1 VFHVKQNTV
10 AAISTPIG
18 TGGIGIVRLSGAEA
32 IEIAARIF
40 RPYGSTP
47 LREKAGYTG
56 CLGKIWSG
64 DVPVDEAIA
73 FVYKAPK
80 SYTGED
86 VVELSCHG
94 GLWILRQTLR
104 LCLENGAIA
113 AQPGEFTRRAFQ
125 NGKMDLMQAEAVMQL
140 IHAEGEAALQAALS
154 ARDGALT
161 GAIAAVRGTL
171 VQWAAHL
178 AAWVDYP
185 DEGIADVDTNA
196 LSAALEDCRGH
207 LDALLATYDKGKI
220 LREGV
225 HTAIVGKPNVG
236 KSTLMNLLSGRPRSI
251 VTEIPGTTRDVVE
264 ETVRLGDFVLRLY
277 DTAGIRGTEDVIE
290 KIGVEKSKQVIE
302 ETQLVLAVFDGSR
315 ELEEDDWEII
325 DYAQGKPIIAVVN
338 KADLPGKLEQ
348 ARIRER
354 ICRVVAL
361 SAVSGEGLDQLE
373 QEILECLGINHLDTS
388 APMIG
393 SERQRQALLEANA
406 SIAGA
411 IEALSIEQTL
421 DAVGVEIDSAL
432 DKIFSLTGE
441 RVTDK
446 VVDEVFAKFCVG
458 K

>member
-1 VFHVKQNTV
+1 M
-10 AAISTPIG
+10 
-18 TGGIGIVRLSGAEA
+18 GGIGIVRLSGAGA
-32 IEIAARIF
+32 IEVAARIF
-40 RPYGSTP
+40 RPYGAAS
-47 LREKAGYTG
+47 LRERSGYTG
-56 CLGKIWSG
+56 CLGKIWSR
-64 DVPVDEAIA
+64 DTPVDEAIA

-104 LCLENGAIA
+104 LCLENGAVA

-125 NGKMDLMQAEAVMQL
+125 NGKMDLIQAEAVMQL

-154 ARDGALT
+154 ARDGVLT
-161 GAIAAVRGTL
+161 EAIGAVRGTL

-196 LSAALEDCRGH
+196 LSIALEDCQSR

-277 DTAGIRGTEDVIE
+277 DTAGIRDTEDVIE

-302 ETQLVLAVFDGSR
+302 ETQLVLAIFDGSR
-315 ELEEDDWEII
+315 EMEDEDWEVLE
-325 DYAQGKPIIAVVN
+325 YALGKPLIAIIN

-348 ARIRER
+348 SRIRER
-354 ICRVVAL
+354 IDRMVTL
-361 SAVSGEGLDQLE
+361 SATSGEGRDCLE
-373 QEILECLGINHLDTS
+373 QEILECLGMNQLDTS

-393 SERQRQALLEANA
+393 SERQRQALLDAKAAITE
-406 SIAGA
+406 A
-411 IEALSIEQTL
+411 IEALTIGQTL
-421 DAVGVEIDSAL
+421 DAVSVEIDSAL
-432 DKIFSLTGE
+432 DVIFSLTGE

>member
-1 VFHVKQNTV
+1 VFHVKQQTI
-10 AAISTPIG
+10 AAISTPVG
-18 TGGIGIVRLSGAEA
+18 TGGIGIVRLSGPKA

-40 RPYGSTP
+40 RPYGAAG
-47 LREKAGYTG
+47 LRERPGYTG

-64 DVPVDEAIA
+64 DTPVDEAIA

-86 VVELSCHG
+86 VAELSCHG

-104 LCLENGAIA
+104 LCLENGAVA

-125 NGKMDLMQAEAVMQL
+125 NGKMDLIQAEAVMQL

-154 ARDGALT
+154 ARVGALT
-161 GAIAAVRGTL
+161 GAIAAVRETL

-185 DEGIADVDTNA
+185 EEGIADVDTAA
-196 LSAALEDCRGH
+196 LSAALGDCQNR

-290 KIGVEKSKQVIE
+290 KIGVERSKQVLE

-325 DYAQGKPIIAVVN
+325 GYARSKPIIAVVN

-354 ICRVVAL
+354 MSRMVTL
-361 SAVSGEGLDQLE
+361 SATSGEGLDRLE
-373 QEILECLGINHLDTS
+373 QEIMDCLGMTHLDAS

-393 SERQRQALLEANA
+393 SERQRQALLEAKTA
-406 SIAGA
+406 I
-411 IEALSIEQTL
+411 IEAYEALLMGQTL

-432 DKIFSLTGE
+432 DAIFSLTGE